1 MKTPTPT
8 TTDPRI
14 PAGYW
19 QDTQG
24 NLVPEANVRDID
36 KLRDQTVRLLFECAQ
51 EQAQHL
57 RAFKERAMDD
67 VTSFVQTSMEQY
79 GVKIGGEK
87 GNVTLMTFDGK
98 YKLVRQMQDY
108 IVFGEQLKAAKALI
122 DACVV
127 RWSEGANANIRV
139 LVNDAFQVD
148 KQGNINTGR
157 VLGLRRLAIQDPD
170 WQTAMQAISDS
181 VQVATTRP
189 YIRFYVRDDAS
200 GRYEALSRTVNE
212 CPSCFSERSPT

>member
-8 TTDPRI
+8 TADPRI

-19 QDTQG
+19 QDAQG

-36 KLRDQTVRLLFECAQ
+36 KLRDQTVRLLFERAQ
-51 EQAQHL
+51 DEAARL
-57 RAFKERAMDD
+57 RAFKDDAMAD

-98 YKLVRQMQDY
+98 YKIVRQMQDY
-108 IVFGEQLKAAKALI
+108 IVFGEQLQAAKALV
-122 DACVV
+122 DACLM
-127 RWSEGANANIRV
+127 RWSEGADANLCV
-139 LVNDAFQVD
+139 LINDAFQVD
-148 KQGNINTGR
+148 KQGNISVGR
-157 VLGLRRLAIQDPD
+157 VLGLRRHAIDDPD
-170 WQTAMQAISDS
+170 WQTAMRAISDS
-181 VQVATTRP
+181 VQIGTTRP

-200 GRYEALSRTVNE
+200 GRYEALSLDMANV
-212 CPSCFSERSPT
+212 

>member
-1 MKTPTPT
+1 MKTSPSTL
-8 TTDPRI
+8 

-19 QDTQG
+19 QDAQG

-36 KLRDQTVRLLFECAQ
+36 KLRDQTVRLLFERAQ
-51 EQAQHL
+51 VQAEQL
-57 RAFKERAMDD
+57 RVFKEAAMAD
-67 VTSFVQTSMEQY
+67 VASFVQTSMEQY
-79 GVKIGGEK
+79 GVRAGGEK

-98 YKLVRQMQDY
+98 YKVVRQMQDY

-157 VLGLRRLAIQDPD
+157 VLGLRRLNIDDDQ
-170 WQTAMQAISDS
+170 WQTAMRAIGDS

-200 GRYEALSRTVNE
+200 GRYEALSLDMASV
-212 CPSCFSERSPT
+212 

>member
-1 MKTPTPT
+1 MKTLPSTV
-8 TTDPRI
+8 

-24 NLVPEANVRDID
+24 NLV
-36 KLRDQTVRLLFECAQ
+36 KLRDQTVRLLFARANDVAEL
-51 EQAQHL
+51 L
-57 RAFKERAMDD
+57 RIFKEAAMAD
-67 VTSFVQTSMEQY
+67 VASFVQTSMEQY

-108 IVFGEQLKAAKALI
+108 IVFGEH
-122 DACVV
+122 CVV

-157 VLGLRRLAIQDPD
+157 VLGLRRLNIDDEQ
-170 WQTAMQAISDS
+170 WQTAMKAIGDS

-200 GRYEALSRTVNE
+200 GRYEALSLDMASV
-212 CPSCFSERSPT
+212 

>member
-1 MKTPTPT
+1 MKTSPSTL
-8 TTDPRI
+8 

-36 KLRDQTVRLLFECAQ
+36 KLRDQTVRLLFERAQ
-51 EQAQHL
+51 YQADQL
-57 RAFKERAMDD
+57 RKFKEEAMAD
-67 VTSFVQTSMEQY
+67 VASFVQASMEQY
-79 GVKIGGEK
+79 GVRVGGEK
-87 GNVTLMTFDGK
+87 GNVTLMSFDGK

-157 VLGLRRLAIQDPD
+157 VLGLRRLNINDAD
-170 WQTAMQAISDS
+170 WQTAMRAIGDS

-200 GRYEALSRTVNE
+200 GRYEALSLDMA
-212 CPSCFSERSPT
+212 SI

>member
-1 MKTPTPT
+1 MKTQFPNMPAMCV
-8 TTDPRI
+8 

-19 QDTQG
+19 QDAQG

-36 KLRDQTVRLLFECAQ
+36 KLRDQTVRLLFER
-51 EQAQHL
+51 AQHQADQL
-57 RAFKERAMDD
+57 RKFKEEAMAD
-67 VTSFVQTSMEQY
+67 VASFVQASMEQY
-79 GVKIGGEK
+79 GVRAGGEK

-108 IVFGEQLKAAKALI
+108 IAFGEQIKAAKALV

-139 LVNDAFQVD
+139 LINDAFQVD
-148 KQGNINTGR
+148 KEGNISIGR
-157 VLGLRRLAIQDPD
+157 VLGLRRHAIDDPD
-170 WQTAMQAISDS
+170 WQTAMRAISDS
-181 VQVATTRP
+181 LQVATTRP

-200 GRYEALSRTVNE
+200 GRYEALSLDMA
-212 CPSCFSERSPT
+212 SA

>member
-1 MKTPTPT
+1 MKTSPSTA
-8 TTDPRI
+8 

-36 KLRDQTVRLLFECAQ
+36 KLRDQTVRDLFMRAQ
-51 EQAQHL
+51 EEAQRL
-57 RAFKERAMDD
+57 RAFKEDAMAD
-67 VTSFVQTSMEQY
+67 VTSFVQASLEQY
-79 GVKIGGEK
+79 DVKIGGEK
-87 GNVTLMTFDGK
+87 GNVTLMSFDGK
-98 YKLVRQMQDY
+98 YKVVRQMQDY

-122 DACVV
+122 DACVI

-157 VLGLRRLAIQDPD
+157 VLGLRRLAIDDAD
-170 WQTAMQAISDS
+170 WQTAMRAISDS

-189 YIRFYVRDDAS
+189 YIRFYERIDPS
-200 GRYEALSRTVNE
+200 GRYEALSLDMANV
-212 CPSCFSERSPT
+212 